1 MHAVGES
8 FNCCGRNKGKDTT
21 KSKNALALMQNN
33 MKRVDIFGYDEPA
46 YRHSSSIGGCLTI
59 LAGLFVL
66 QGFIQLVFNAVEGQ
80 IQINRDIKPINE
92 IKIDKHTF
100 EATGEW
106 PDISFKTPKLF
117 ISPDNSIGEKPFM
130 YNPAYYTVVANHV
143 TIYESEQ
150 CDENH
155 KYYSNDCEKKV
166 KLSPTKCSLKRHSNE
181 RYGYCLD
188 SEEVVGT
195 YEDVVYTAVE
205 ITILPC
211 HFYPSSSKQK
221 CAPTEVIE
229 DIFWKNY
236 SSISLW
242 VNEQTGPE
250 HLSGKRDVWFSRVYT
265 NFRVKQW
272 VGVEVYFQPNSYTRK
287 DFFEIG
293 NVSNNVKFSM
303 YEKHTVRVGVK
314 PYKHSRGFMKFYVR
328 SSSSAIEETGVI
340 STWTTFYSAFGGMI
354 SFAAFF
360 FGKIAVLYNYSSSL
374 GQKQMD
380 VIKSKLSSL
389 RRAKVTPMKL
399 EKKPS
404 LTSKL
409 FAKEK
414 FDEELLQKQIVN
426 ERRQSTIR
434 LEKRR
439 MEIQR
444 MKINNEKN
452 LVDDGRDDK

>member
-1 MHAVGES
+1 MHAVEES
-8 FNCCGRNKGKDTT
+8 FNCLGRNTKREAKTKGK
-21 KSKNALALMQNN
+21 NPLALTQNN
-33 MKRVDIFGYDEPA
+33 LKRVDIFGYDEPA
-46 YRHSSSIGGCLTI
+46 YRHSSSVGGCLTI
-59 LAGLFVL
+59 LAALFVL
-66 QGFIQLVFNAVEGQ
+66 QGLIQLVLNAVEGQ
-80 IQINRDIKPINE
+80 IQINRDIMPINE
-92 IKIDKHTF
+92 IKIDKHTL

-143 TIYESEQ
+143 TTYESEQ

-188 SEEVVGT
+188 SEDVVGT
-195 YEDVVYTAVE
+195 YEDAVYSAVE

-211 HFYPSSSKQK
+211 HFYPSSFKQK
-221 CAPTEVIE
+221 CAPTKVIE

-250 HLSGKRDVWFSRVYT
+250 ILSGKRDQWFSRVYT

-272 VGVEVYFQPNSYTRK
+272 VGLEVYFQPKSYTRK
-287 DFFEIG
+287 NFFEIG

-314 PYKHSRGFMKFYVR
+314 PQKHSRGFMKFYVR
-328 SSSSAIEETGVI
+328 SSSSAIEETGVV
-340 STWTTFYSAFGGMI
+340 STFTTFYSAFGGMI

-360 FGKIAVLYNYSSSL
+360 FGKIALLYNYSSSL

-389 RRAKVTPMKL
+389 GREKVSPMKM
-399 EKKPS
+399 ERKPS
-404 LTSKL
+404 LASRL

-414 FDEELLQKQIVN
+414 SNEELLQKRIMN

-434 LEKRR
+434 LEKRK

-444 MKINNEKN
+444 MKMTNEKN
-452 LVDDGRDDK
+452 LVDEK